1 MVSSTVELHEQ
12 YGDRLA
18 VIGMDV
24 QEDPAVI
31 RSFVAEHGM
40 SYLHLI
46 SDVETLQAYG
56 VRGHPMTVLI
66 TPGGQVFRVYSG
78 YTDKEVLEQDV
89 RTLLGLE

>member
-24 QEDPAVI
+24 QEDPDVV
-31 RSFVAEHGM
+31 RSFVDEQGM
-40 SYLHLI
+40 RYLHLI
-46 SDVETLQAYG
+46 SDADTLQNYG

-78 YTDKEVLEQDV
+78 YTEKAALEQGV
-89 RTLLGLE
+89 RALLELE